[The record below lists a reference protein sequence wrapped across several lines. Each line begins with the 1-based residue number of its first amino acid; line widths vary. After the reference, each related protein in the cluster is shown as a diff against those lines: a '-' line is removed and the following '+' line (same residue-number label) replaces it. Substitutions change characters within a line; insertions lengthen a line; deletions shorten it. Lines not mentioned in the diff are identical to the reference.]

1 MRILIAL
8 GGGLIV
14 ALLLFWFDLFLI
26 SGRDTHKE
34 DMEPVSVVNFIR
46 VHEDEFTQFKKRQ
59 KPKEPEP
66 PKKPPPPPKLSVQD
80 TSKPPPVPMNIDM
93 PKIDVP
99 VATGGGPYLGNWQE
113 NMSAAEGDV
122 IPIVRIDPQWPRE
135 ALLNG
140 IEGWVKVEFTIL
152 ADGTVTDPVVL
163 EAEPRRMFDR
173 NALRAILKW
182 KFKPRIIDGKPVERR
197 ATQTIEFSLDQ
208 S

>member
-1 MRILIAL
+1 
-8 GGGLIV
+8 
-14 ALLLFWFDLFLI
+14 
-26 SGRDTHKE
+26 
-34 DMEPVSVVNFIR
+34 
-46 VHEDEFTQFKKRQ
+46 
-59 KPKEPEP
+59 
-66 PKKPPPPPKLSVQD
+66 VQD
-80 TSKPPPVPMNIDM
+80 SSKPPPTPINVDM
-93 PKIDVP
+93 PRIDVP
-99 VATGGGPYLGNWQE
+99 VSTGGGPYLGNWQE
-113 NMSAAEGDV
+113 NVAAAEGDV

-197 ATQTIEFSLDQ
+197 ATQVIEFSLDQ
-208 S
+208 G

>member
-1 MRILIAL
+1 
-8 GGGLIV
+8 
-14 ALLLFWFDLFLI
+14 
-26 SGRDTHKE
+26 
-34 DMEPVSVVNFIR
+34 
-46 VHEDEFTQFKKRQ
+46 
-59 KPKEPEP
+59 
-66 PKKPPPPPKLSVQD
+66 KKPPPPPKLSVQD

>member
-1 MRILIAL
+1 
-8 GGGLIV
+8 
-14 ALLLFWFDLFLI
+14 
-26 SGRDTHKE
+26 
-34 DMEPVSVVNFIR
+34 
-46 VHEDEFTQFKKRQ
+46 
-59 KPKEPEP
+59 
-66 PKKPPPPPKLSVQD
+66 
-80 TSKPPPVPMNIDM
+80 MNIDM